1 METTRQNK
9 ISRLLQKELSEIFLL
24 QTKSMPGTLVSV
36 SAVRISP
43 DMSIARVYL
52 SVFPSEKAEEMV
64 KNINNNMKS
73 IRYELGTRVRHQ
85 LRIIPELKFFVDD
98 SSEIFLLQ
106 TKSMP
111 GTLVSVSAVRISP
124 DMSIARVYLSVF
136 PSEKAEEMVKNI
148 NNNMK
153 SIRYELGTRVRHQL
167 RIIPELKFFVDDS
180 LDYIEK
186 IDSLLK

>member
-24 QTKSMPGTLVSV
+24 QTKAMPGVLVSV

-52 SVFPSEKAEEMV
+52 SVFPSEKAEDIV
-64 KNINNNMKS
+64 KNVNDNMK
-73 IRYELGTRVRHQ
+73 T
-85 LRIIPELKFFVDD
+85 
-98 SSEIFLLQ
+98 
-106 TKSMP
+106 
-111 GTLVSVSAVRISP
+111 
-124 DMSIARVYLSVF
+124 
-136 PSEKAEEMVKNI
+136 
-148 NNNMK
+148 
-153 SIRYELGTRVRHQL
+153 IRYELGTRVRHQL

>member
-52 SVFPSEKAEEMV
+52 SVFPSEKA
-64 KNINNNMKS
+64 
-73 IRYELGTRVRHQ
+73 
-85 LRIIPELKFFVDD
+85 
-98 SSEIFLLQ
+98 
-106 TKSMP
+106 
-111 GTLVSVSAVRISP
+111 
-124 DMSIARVYLSVF
+124 
-136 PSEKAEEMVKNI
+136 
-148 NNNMK
+148 
-153 SIRYELGTRVRHQL
+153 GTRVRHQL

>member
-24 QTKSMPGTLVSV
+24 QTKAMTGVLVSV
-36 SAVRISP
+36 RTVRISP
-43 DMSIARVYL
+43 DCSIARVYL
-52 SVFPSEKAEEMV
+52 SIFPYDK
-64 KNINNNMKS
+64 
-73 IRYELGTRVRHQ
+73 G
-85 LRIIPELKFFVDD
+85 
-98 SSEIFLLQ
+98 
-106 TKSMP
+106 
-111 GTLVSVSAVRISP
+111 
-124 DMSIARVYLSVF
+124 
-136 PSEKAEEMVKNI
+136 EEMVKNI

-186 IDSLLK
+186 IDSLLQK